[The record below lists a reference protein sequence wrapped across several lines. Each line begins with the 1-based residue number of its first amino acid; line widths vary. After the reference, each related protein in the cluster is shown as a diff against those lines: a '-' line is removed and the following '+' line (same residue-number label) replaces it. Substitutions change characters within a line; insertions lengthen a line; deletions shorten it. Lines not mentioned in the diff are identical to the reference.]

1 MSTYFEFCEEKF
13 QEIKERLNIK
23 DKNSSGINYL
33 AQISTERDDPE
44 PKYWFQLTEVGHL
57 LKPLT
62 WCNKS
67 EEKIHELIE
76 KFVSELNFDAVEIS
90 YLETMSEHAQ
100 IVADQYKKMAEDN
113 RHRLA
118 LEGPTKLSDV
128 RKGKKVIKNAKN

>member
-67 EEKIHELIE
+67 EEKIRELVE

>member
-1 MSTYFEFCEEKF
+1 MSHSYFTRKL
-13 QEIKERLNIK
+13 LNIK

>member
-67 EEKIHELIE
+67 EEKIRELIE

-113 RHRLA
+113 RHRLV

>member
-13 QEIKERLNIK
+13 QEIKERLNL
-23 DKNSSGINYL
+23 KNTQSTGLNYL
-33 AQISTERDDPE
+33 AQISTERDDTE
-44 PKYWFQLTEVGHL
+44 PKYWFQLSEVGHL

-67 EEKIHELIE
+67 EKKIRELIE
-76 KFVSELNFDAVEIS
+76 KFVDELNFDAVEIS
-90 YLETMSEHAQ
+90 YLEVMSEQAQ
-100 IVADQYKKMAEDN
+100 AIADQYKKMAEDN

-128 RKGKKVIKNAKN
+128 RKGKKNAKN

>member
-62 WCNKS
+62 WCNKN
-67 EEKIHELIE
+67 EEKIRELIE

-100 IVADQYKKMAEDN
+100 TVADQYKKMAEDN

-128 RKGKKVIKNAKN
+128 RKGKKVTKNAKN

>member
-13 QEIKERLNIK
+13 QEIKERLNL
-23 DKNSSGINYL
+23 KNTQSTGLNYL

-44 PKYWFQLTEVGHL
+44 PKYWFQLSEVGHL

-62 WCNKS
+62 WCNKD
-67 EEKIHELIE
+67 EKKIRELIE
-76 KFVSELNFDAVEIS
+76 KFVDELNFDAVEIS
-90 YLETMSEHAQ
+90 YLEIMSEQAQ
-100 IVADQYKKMAEDN
+100 AIADQYKKMAEDN

-128 RKGKKVIKNAKN
+128 RKGKKTKNAKN